1 MNQSIHRVSL
11 FEPKPQGIRCISYD
25 EFSSRLAV
33 SRSDSSIEIWDVK
46 QNPYLEKVIPKI
58 STSSVETLTWC
69 NGRLFSA
76 GLYGFITEH
85 DLKTL
90 HPKDQVN
97 FFSGSPIWCM
107 KFDYEKKYLAVG
119 TEDGYVGLLLLS
131 AEGLDY
137 EKKLAKQED
146 STLCLDWHKDGQI
159 IVAGSINAIRIWSVD
174 TGLVINRILLSKES
188 KKIPTVV
195 WSIAVTS
202 DMTIISG
209 DSTCIK
215 TVYARSHDCLGYWLI
230 GEQPYNQGGVTGQ
243 RKLGAGL
250 SQRREYFLLASSSPV
265 VGGQVQSVY
274 LCREN
279 DKHKKDLLSVAVNKE
294 ENVIY
299 TSGVDCT
306 VLKYMKCNSSGN
318 WIRSYK
324 NSVHSHDVR
333 AIHIVGDFLVSG
345 GDDCSLVF
353 TKYPPKTAIKCF
365 QFCEKSYCTVAAT
378 FPCMLLLYPKYVEV
392 WSMIT
397 SDNQEKPKN
406 LLRLKPTEDERII
419 SGTISANA
427 TWLAYSSLYE
437 IRLFCL
443 KLDKNLKEAP
453 SFHKV
458 LMPDNIPSSSRILL
472 FASKSAK
479 LIFYDKSIYIIKCD
493 YMEALLE
500 NTIDTEMDDEI
511 QLMEISNDDTYLACS
526 YHSGNITIYNLDT
539 LKVHCKLPKYK
550 CQATA
555 MKFDPCS
562 ENLVVAYSDRKVVE
576 YSLQKKTYSRWSK
589 QDMLTRLQK
598 DSYHPIIS
606 ICFCK
611 DKLYLQDE
619 NAIYVFERS
628 EENELQ
634 PGKKKIKQ
642 SEDSAVLTN
651 VDDDDDGYKTITK
664 YEHLSSLHTFMDNLI
679 LIQIPSDRILEYLPP
694 PLMKKVYGT

>member
-1 MNQSIHRVSL
+1 MNPQSIHRVNL
-11 FEPKPQGIRCISYD
+11 FEPKPQGVRCLSYD

-33 SRSDSSIEIWDVK
+33 SRTDSSIEIWDVE
-46 QNPYLEKVIPKI
+46 QNPYLEMIIPET

-90 HPKDQVN
+90 LPKYQLNVI
-97 FFSGSPIWCM
+97 SGSPIWCM

-119 TEDGYVGLLLLS
+119 TEDGYVVLHLLS

-137 EKKLAKQED
+137 EKKLVKQED

-159 IVAGSINAIRIWSVD
+159 IVAGSIDAIRIWSVD
-174 TGLVINRILLSKES
+174 TGDVINRILLSKEGIN
-188 KKIPTVV
+188 IPTVV

-209 DSTCIK
+209 DSC
-215 TVYARSHDCLGYWLI
+215 G
-230 GEQPYNQGGVTGQ
+230 
-243 RKLGAGL
+243 KLSFWDGKMGT
-250 SQRREYFLLASSSPV
+250 LL
-265 VGGQVQSVY
+265 
-274 LCREN
+274 CEN
-279 DKHKKDLLSVAVNKE
+279 DKHTKDVLSVAVNKE

-299 TSGVDCT
+299 SSGVDST
-306 VLKYMKCNSSGN
+306 ILKYLKCNSSGK
-318 WIRSYK
+318 WLRSHRS
-324 NSVHSHDVR
+324 SVHSHDVR
-333 AIHIVGDFLVSG
+333 AIHIVEDFLVSG

-353 TKYPPKTAIKCF
+353 TKYPPKTTIKFF
-365 QFCEKSYCTVAAT
+365 QFCQKSYCTVAAT

-397 SDNQEKPKN
+397 SGNQEKPKN
-406 LLRLKPTEDERII
+406 LLRLKPKEHERII
-419 SGTISANA
+419 SSTISANA
-427 TWLAYSSLYE
+427 TWLAYSSQYE

-443 KLDKNLKEAP
+443 KLDKNFKETP

-479 LIFYDKSIYIIKCD
+479 LIFYSKSIYIIKCD

-500 NTIDTEMDDEI
+500 NTIDTEMDDDI

-539 LKVHCKLPKYK
+539 LKVHCKLPEYK

-562 ENLVVAYSDRKVVE
+562 ENLIVAYSDRKVIE

-589 QDMLTRLQK
+589 QNVLTRFQE

-611 DKLYLQDE
+611 GRLYLQDE
-619 NAIYVFERS
+619 NAIYVFKR

-634 PGKKKIKQ
+634 PVKKKMKQ
-642 SEDSAVLTN
+642 SKDSAILTN
-651 VDDDDDGYKTITK
+651 ASDDNGYKTITK

-679 LIQIPSDRILEYLPP
+679 LIQIPSEHILEYLPP
-694 PLMKKVYGT
+694 PLWKKRRSNYIPCFTHK